1 MLQLVLGTEE
11 VLRDYLVIISK
22 YQILK
27 FAYTE
32 SELVPGHS
40 YADCLLCSVI

>member
-1 MLQLVLGTEE
+1 MLQLVLDTEE

-27 FAYTE
+27 FAYTQNQN
-32 SELVPGHS
+32 LYQGTAMLTA
-40 YADCLLCSVI
+40 YSVL